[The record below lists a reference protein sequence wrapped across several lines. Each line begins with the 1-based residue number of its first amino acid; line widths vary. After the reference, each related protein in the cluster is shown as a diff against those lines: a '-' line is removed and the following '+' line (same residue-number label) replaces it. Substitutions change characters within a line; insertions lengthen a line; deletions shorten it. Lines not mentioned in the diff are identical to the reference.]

1 MPTERRKNPRLGLAI
16 PLRVQGFLADAS
28 TWDEMTNTIDVSQG
42 GACFQLGHEA
52 ELGQVLLL
60 SLALPKRLRQYDL
73 MDASYRVYSLVRSVR
88 RRGEHPRIGVM
99 FFGKHPA
106 PRVQRAP
113 GRALPA
119 PLRLARQC
127 SGAEGPA

>member
-42 GACFQLGHEA
+42 GACFQLSHEA

-73 MDASYRVYSLVRSVR
+73 MDAS
-88 RRGEHPRIGVM
+88 
-99 FFGKHPA
+99 
-106 PRVQRAP
+106 
-113 GRALPA
+113 
-119 PLRLARQC
+119 
-127 SGAEGPA
+127 